1 MLSYCLVFISGEKYL
16 QIEIKGLD
24 NIYSHCYIYNNFDIN
39 SIGNTIGCSMA
50 RIVIENV
57 PEEIKAGFK
66 AICTVHK
73 TTMRKELLDHI
84 TFRVGQEI
92 KLTREGLVVRIY

>member
-1 MLSYCLVFISGEKYL
+1 
-16 QIEIKGLD
+16 
-24 NIYSHCYIYNNFDIN
+24 
-39 SIGNTIGCSMA
+39 MA

-57 PEEIKAGFK
+57 PEESRAGFK

-73 TTMRKELLDHI
+73 STMRKELLKHI